1 MIAQRGPAAIRGT
14 RARFGDVHAPTIA
27 NATHADIA
35 AVRKLA
41 REIWHRHYPGIIGVE
56 QIDYMLERGY
66 SDEALSRFLREPGA
80 GLVLAKLDAPVGFA
94 AWHRA
99 EAPATT
105 KLDKLY
111 VLAACRRKGVGRRLV
126 EHVAAR
132 AREDGARA
140 LVLNVNKRNATAIAA
155 YAACGFAVRE
165 SVVVDIGGGF
175 VMDDHL
181 MSKPV

>member
-1 MIAQRGPAAIRGT
+1 M
-14 RARFGDVHAPTIA
+14 ARVLDSTAMQALTIA
-27 NATHADIA
+27 CATTADL
-35 AVRKLA
+35 AVVRGLA
-41 REIWHRHYPGIIGVE
+41 REIWHRHYPAIIGVD

-80 GLVLAKLDAPVGFA
+80 GLVLATLDAPVGFA

-99 EAPATT
+99 EAPGTT

-111 VLAACRRKGVGRRLV
+111 VLHACQRHGVGRRLI

-132 AREDGARA
+132 AREDGAA
-140 LVLNVNKRNATAIAA
+140 TLTLNVNKRNATAIAA
-155 YAACGFAVRE
+155 YAACGFAVRD
-165 SVVVDIGGGF
+165 SVVIDIGGGF

-181 MSKPV
+181 MSRPV